1 MSPTK
6 RVSRALAPTSISRY
20 RAHGWDGLQDRGSRP
35 KYCPHATPVKVV
47 ADVLTRRVAF
57 VAQVSGPGRLDP
69 GPDDRVQIP
78 KPAHAR
84 PGQNSRGGP
93 VGDVAWTTVRGS
105 PTLRCYPMRE
115 ARPAQGSSAEP
126 QRPWQPRAHPRS
138 GSRLTMFWPTGSPGT
153 SRSAWPC
160 WGGQTHPDQTPP
172 SLAKRLS
179 RTLHRTSKK
188 AGPTAK
194 PFTSNPVRTDA
205 PQPWLHFYN
214 THGRAAASEAA
225 THQQVQPTY

>member
-1 MSPTK
+1 MAAESAPAK
-6 RVSRALAPTSISRY
+6 RVTTDNVLAYRLSRDFQ
-20 RAHGWDGLQDRGSRP
+20 DGL
-35 KYCPHATPVKVV
+35 A
-47 ADVLTRRVAF
+47 VL
-57 VAQVSGPGRLDP
+57 G
-69 GPDDRVQIP
+69 
-78 KPAHAR
+78 
-84 PGQNSRGGP
+84 
-93 VGDVAWTTVRGS
+93 
-105 PTLRCYPMRE
+105 
-115 ARPAQGSSAEP
+115 
-126 QRPWQPRAHPRS
+126 
-138 GSRLTMFWPTGSPGT
+138 
-153 SRSAWPC
+153 
-160 WGGQTHPDQTPP
+160 GGQTQPDQTPP